1 MKSSAITKFALL
13 LALFAL
19 ALPAAA
25 QVTAEQKAAV
35 DSLFKEWDT
44 NETPGAAVGVIR
56 DGKLIY
62 ARGYGM
68 ADLEH
73 DVPITPQSVFYM
85 ASVSKQFVTFAI
97 LLLEEQGK
105 LGLDDEIQK
114 HLPDFPRYKDPLT
127 IRHFIH
133 HTSGV
138 RDSLTLWSLTGKDIY
153 DSVSKEAMYDLLKR
167 QKELNFKP
175 GERYLYSNACYFMLA
190 LIVEKASG
198 KSIRDFAEEHMFK
211 PLGMKNT
218 HFHDDQYHIVKNRVF
233 SYEPG
238 KNGYRNLIMRFD
250 LVGSGGLYSSIGD
263 LLLWDQNFYD
273 NKLGKGRQEL
283 IDTMLTDGRLNNGSS
298 AGYAF
303 GISNGT
309 HNGLRTV
316 QHGGALAGYRTF
328 YLRYP
333 DENFSV
339 FVLANAGNFNAG
351 GKSRSIGEIF
361 LKDKFKKPTA
371 NEAAADDSPN
381 AASADGSAVGLAAD
395 EMKAFTGNYFS
406 RDGGISVKITLE
418 EKGLMHQLTGG
429 PVVAMKPLGEN
440 RFKLDDPNREI
451 FLTFEKSGAMNA
463 VVNGGAPIGFVSFEP
478 VTYSADDLKR
488 FAGTYFSEEINTY
501 YHLKVEKDELIVYVN
516 DTRVDA
522 LKVIMKNL
530 FKEKTNGYFEFSED
544 PNGRITGFAL
554 DAGRVKN
561 LQFKKR

>member
-1 MKSSAITKFALL
+1 MKSSAITKFVLL

-218 HFHDDQYHIVKNRVF
+218 HFHDDKYHIVKNRVF

-316 QHGGALAGYRTF
+316 EHGGALAGYRTF

-339 FVLANAGNFNAG
+339 FVLANAANFNAG

-371 NEAAADDSPN
+371 NEAVADDSPN

-406 RDGGISVKITLE
+406 RDGGISAKITLE
-418 EKGLMHQLTGG
+418 EKGLMLQTTGG

-440 RFKLDDPNREI
+440 RFKLDDPNRET
-451 FLTFEKSGAMNA
+451 FFTFEKSGAMNA
-463 VVNGGAPIGFVSFEP
+463 VVNGGAPIGYVSFEP

-488 FAGTYFSEEINTY
+488 FAGAYFSEEINTY
-501 YHLKVEKDELIVYVN
+501 YHLKVENDELIVYLN
-516 DTRVDA
+516 DRRVDA
-522 LKVIMKNL
+522 CKVIMKNL
-530 FKEKTNGYFEFSED
+530 FRGNRNFYFEFSED

-561 LQFKKR
+561 LQFAR

>member
-211 PLGMKNT
+211 PLGMKST
-218 HFHDDQYHIVKNRVF
+218 HFHDDKYHIVKNRVF

-250 LVGSGGLYSSIGD
+250 LVGSGGLYSSIGE

-303 GISNGT
+303 GIINGT

-316 QHGGALAGYRTF
+316 EHSGALAGYQTF

-339 FVLANAGNFNAG
+339 FVLANAGNLNAG

-371 NEAAADDSPN
+371 NEAVGADSPN

-406 RDGGISVKITLE
+406 RDRGISVKITLE
-418 EKGLMHQLTGG
+418 EKGLMHTTGG
-429 PVVAMKPLGEN
+429 RVVAMKPLGDN

-463 VVNGGAPIGFVSFEP
+463 VVNGGAPIGYVSFEP

-501 YHLKVEKDELIVYVN
+501 YHLKVEKDELIVYLN
-516 DTRVDA
+516 DRRFDA

-530 FKEKTNGYFEFSED
+530 FKGNRNSYFEFSEH

-554 DAGRVKN
+554 NAGRVKN
-561 LQFKKR
+561 LQFEKR